1 MYDASL
7 AFTSSFR
14 FFFVFQDVASI
25 LCPTT
30 PPPPSQHDLN
40 DSEHDKNERM
50 LQEDSK
56 NDMPEEIEIPLPP
69 LPAAQDKVFI
79 YFGLCSFKKNILLNP
94 RGSTIKF

>member
-1 MYDASL
+1 
-7 AFTSSFR
+7 
-14 FFFVFQDVASI
+14 
-25 LCPTT
+25 
-30 PPPPSQHDLN
+30 
-40 DSEHDKNERM
+40 M